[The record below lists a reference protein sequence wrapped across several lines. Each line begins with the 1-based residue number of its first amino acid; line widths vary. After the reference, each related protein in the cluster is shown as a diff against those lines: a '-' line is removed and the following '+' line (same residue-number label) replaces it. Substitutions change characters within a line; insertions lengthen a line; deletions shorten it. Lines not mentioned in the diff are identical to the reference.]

1 MDRTETAGGRMAKVL
16 IIKLGYSETIDPEI
30 SRTSS
35 LGDVLR
41 TTVILYPFRNDEVT
55 WLVDQ
60 AAYPLLEGNPFIK
73 RILIFD
79 LASVLQLQK
88 ERYDTVINLE
98 KVPGVCALA
107 DSVTAWRRYGFRF
120 DEVKGEAEAYA
131 RCEYIFSMCKDADLK
146 KSHKGTWQQM
156 LLEVVGAKWEGQ
168 EYVLGYKPKSV
179 ETHDVG
185 LNWAVGSKW
194 PNKAWPTENWE
205 KLKQLMDGRYTY
217 SMQQGLESLHKY
229 MDWINS
235 CRLLVTNDSLGLHI
249 ALALRKKVVV
259 LYGPTNPNETYFYGR
274 GEVLYPSV
282 GYDCIPCLAPVC
294 TQPRLC
300 MEFIDPAEVMKR
312 IDKLL
317 AGGADR

>member
-1 MDRTETAGGRMAKVL
+1 MAKVL

-41 TTVILYPFRNDEVT
+41 TTVILYPFKDDQVT

-60 AAYPLLEGNPFIK
+60 AAYPLLEGNPFIN

-88 ERYDTVINLE
+88 ERFDTVINLE

-107 DSVTAWRRYGFRF
+107 DSVSAWKRYGFRF
-120 DEVKGEAEAYA
+120 DEIKGEAEAYDG
-131 RCEYIFSMCKDADLK
+131 CEKVFSMCKDAELK
-146 KSHKGTWQQM
+146 KSHKGSWQES
-156 LLEVVGAKWEGQ
+156 LLQVVGAKWDGQ
-168 EYVLGYKPKSV
+168 EYILGYQPKTK
-179 ETHDVG
+179 ETFDVG

-194 PNKAWPTENWE
+194 PNKAWSKENWE
-205 KLKQLMDGRYTY
+205 LLKKLMEGQYTY
-217 SMQQGLESLHKY
+217 SMQQGLDSLHKY

-274 GEVLYPSV
+274 GEVIYPEAE
-282 GYDCIPCLAPVC
+282 YDCIPCLAPEC
-294 TQPRLC
+294 RQQKTC
-300 MEFIDPAEVMKR
+300 MEFIRPAEVKTR
-312 IDKLL
+312 IDRLL
-317 AGGADR
+317 RTAQRSA